1 MEKFEKEHGKNVAC
15 LFVYTKEA
23 HPDDGPEN
31 RNEASP
37 TGGWK
42 MKGNKVKIDEH
53 KKYAERLK
61 AANDLKSAGKDEWRV
76 LVDGMDNAIH
86 KAWGELP
93 NMAWL
98 IDPKGRIAHKWA
110 WVASSTSDKGK
121 RNGDDK
127 TGNVYTLLK
136 AAGSLTP
143 YSIQDD
149 TRLPLWGVRGG
160 EWLKYQTPDGNLEVK
175 FDLKDAIMVKR
186 TAGKEEAELKLA
198 VAIPEKPAKP
208 DIRVFKVGKLEF
220 PCYVVTNGDT
230 ESWTSPWLPGD
241 GVAKVLQDGKVTLEL
256 TDAGFEKGKSCL
268 NAYKPE

>member
-1 MEKFEKEHGKNVAC
+1 MEKFEKQHGKNVAC

-61 AANDLKSAGKDEWRV
+61 AAKNLKSAGKENWRV
-76 LVDGMDNAIH
+76 LVDGMDNAVH

-98 IDPKGRIAHKWA
+98 IDPRGRIAHKWA
-110 WVASSTSDKGK
+110 WVASCTSDKGK
-121 RNGDDK
+121 RNGDEK
-127 TGNVYTLLK
+127 TGNVYTLLN

-149 TRLPLWGVRGG
+149 ASLPLWGVRGG
-160 EWLKYQTPDGNLEVK
+160 EWLKYKTLEGNLEVK
-175 FDLKDAIMVKR
+175 FALEGADTVKR
-186 TAGKEEAELKLA
+186 TAGKDETKLKLE
-198 VAIPEKPAKP
+198 VAPPEKPAKA
-208 DIRVFKVGKLEF
+208 DMRELTIGKIEL
-220 PCYVVTNGDT
+220 PCYVLKDG
-230 ESWTSPWLPGD
+230 ESETWICPWLPGD
-241 GVAKVLQDGKVTLEL
+241 GVAKAVQAGEVTMEL
-256 TDAGFEKGKSCL
+256 TDAGFEKGKTCL